1 MRGGTLPL
9 SKVTSCVVKSVSDAR
24 VRLELARGCFGEE
37 SPQMA
42 LLVQMHSSAAMLAW
56 IDLLRAVQEDQ
67 RQREAWHAAGSRGHA
82 PEGLLM
88 DTSARTSELGAG
100 GDHGDEPTG
109 GGEKRPK
116 WGLRSSLRRITAL
129 TRPLG
134 GGKKK
139 RIAERKAREG
149 AAGPADAAGAAGAAN
164 PASLEEAAV
173 SAVSAVSASAGE
185 AETAT
190 LIELA
195 VVQSASAAEGGA
207 EASTGLPLI
216 DSFEAAASTGAAGTS
231 AAATSVAATSAE
243 QSFDV
248 EIASDVAPPV
258 TSGRFAAA
266 AVVARG
272 LGLDA
277 TDGAFAA
284 AAEVARGLQQLSQQ
298 QKLRLYALYK
308 QSTVG
313 DAPQVSPAGRF
324 DPTAQYKWKAWAG
337 LRGVAQP
344 AAKRQYAHAVGELVA
359 AQSGGQASPAA
370 AASPDNASTLG
381 SS

>member
-67 RQREAWHAAGSRGHA
+67 RQREAWHAAGGRGHA

-88 DTSARTSELGAG
+88 DTSARTSELEAG

-139 RIAERKAREG
+139 RIAERKARSKRKLFGTSNRKEKEDRVRRVYG
-149 AAGPADAAGAAGAAN
+149 KNTAALAAGFHTRAMA
-164 PASLEEAAV
+164 
-173 SAVSAVSASAGE
+173 
-185 AETAT
+185 
-190 LIELA
+190 
-195 VVQSASAAEGGA
+195 
-207 EASTGLPLI
+207 
-216 DSFEAAASTGAAGTS
+216 
-231 AAATSVAATSAE
+231 
-243 QSFDV
+243 
-248 EIASDVAPPV
+248 
-258 TSGRFAAA
+258 
-266 AVVARG
+266 
-272 LGLDA
+272 
-277 TDGAFAA
+277 
-284 AAEVARGLQQLSQQ
+284 
-298 QKLRLYALYK
+298 
-308 QSTVG
+308 
-313 DAPQVSPAGRF
+313 
-324 DPTAQYKWKAWAG
+324 
-337 LRGVAQP
+337 
-344 AAKRQYAHAVGELVA
+344 
-359 AQSGGQASPAA
+359 
-370 AASPDNASTLG
+370 
-381 SS
+381 